1 MVIKSVDIDQHVGRN
16 KPIVFNSISQYG
28 PIKKSKRRDANML
41 WRSEGRLVYLS
52 TQ

>member
-1 MVIKSVDIDQHVGRN
+1 MVIKSVDLDQHAYPN
-16 KPIVFNSISQYG
+16 KPIIFNLISQYG
-28 PIKKSKRRDANML
+28 PIKKSKQRGAHML